1 MMTTI
6 TATMLSEGAK
16 VGAKVGSKVLFGV
29 AGSLAGFGLSQAV
42 MPKMRKS
49 MDKYMESE
57 KFQSLTPEEQQA
69 EINWYNIE
77 ATAVNGLC
85 NAVGAVAASLADLA
99 VCKTIDNSK
108 ISNTNSFTIGTDFR
122 I

>member
-1 MMTTI
+1 MMT
-6 TATMLSEGAK
+6 TMLSESAK
-16 VGAKVGSKVLFGV
+16 LASKVGSKLVFGV

-42 MPKMRKS
+42 LPAMRKS
-49 MDKYMESE
+49 MDKYMQSE
-57 KFQSLTPEEQQA
+57 EWNKLTPEQQQA

-85 NAVGAVAASLADLA
+85 NAVGAVAATLADYG
-99 VCKTIDNSK
+99 VSKQIDKSDLNS
-108 ISNTNSFTIGTDFR
+108 SSFTIGTNWT